1 MKRTKQTVVSW
12 QNNYYRFLSDS
23 APTFTQEPVNQC
35 PVEGYNIT
43 LEWKYTFGSGRFH
56 QLQLFGK
63 SIPIVYK
70 SGPGKDPY
78 IAPAYTGRLLANVTD
93 TYTSITFLRVNRTD
107 SVTYT
112 LVLISKSIE
121 IASSQ
126 VEISVKCKYKR
137 WTKKFTRK
145 VCMFC
150 YTSVFV
156 FAR

>member
-1 MKRTKQTVVSW
+1 MFWVDNKC
-12 QNNYYRFLSDS
+12 YPFLSES
-23 APTFTQEPVNQC
+23 APTFTEEPLHQYTS
-35 PVEGYNIT
+35 EGNNIT
-43 LEWKYTFGSGRFH
+43 LEWRYTFGSGSFS

-63 SIPIVYK
+63 SIVIVYK
-70 SGPGKDPY
+70 SGPAKDPY
-78 IAPAYTGRLLANVTD
+78 IAPAYRDRLLANVTD
-93 TYTSITFLRVNRTD
+93 TDTSITFLTVNRTD

-112 LVLISKSIE
+112 LTLISSFIE

-137 WTKKFTRK
+137 WTKTFTQK
-145 VCMFC
+145 VYMFC